1 MSLPFELP
9 FGGAIL
15 PAAVALILWTFVIWL
30 WMYATR
36 IPAMQKA
43 KIDVAVIK
51 RKQDLDALPVSAS
64 QVADNY
70 NHLHEQPVL
79 FYALVIISHLIGMT
93 HEVHVL
99 LAWAYVGVRVLHS
112 LWQCTINFVPVR
124 FVLFMIGS
132 LILMAMA
139 AHVTL
144 KMLHG
149 W

>member
-1 MSLPFELP
+1 MSLPFDLP

-30 WMYATR
+30 WLYATR
-36 IPAMQKA
+36 LPAMQKA
-43 KIDVAVIK
+43 KIDVGVIK
-51 RKQDLDALPVSAS
+51 RRQDLDGLPVSAS

-112 LWQCTINFVPVR
+112 LWQCTINFVPIR
-124 FVLFMIGS
+124 FVLFLIGS

-144 KMLHG
+144 KMLHTL
-149 W
+149 